1 MLNRSSGPTFRAPG
15 FSLIELMVALAI
27 IAITMV
33 LGMRGISDWMQS
45 ARTRTAAEGVKNGLQ
60 AARTEA
66 IRSNRAI
73 AFKLSSPGTVG
84 GTGWTISAVRTGTD
98 VESKP
103 NGEGSGGAVLTA
115 TPDGATTATFTGL
128 GRRATSNQDAS
139 PVLTSVNVNNGA
151 LRITISAG
159 GEIRMCNPAVTVSG
173 DPTAC

>member
-1 MLNRSSGPTFRAPG
+1 MLNIPVNPIGRSPG
-15 FSLIELMVALAI
+15 FSLIELLVVLAI

-66 IRSNRAI
+66 IRSNKAV
-73 AFKLSSPGTVG
+73 AFTLSNPGAVG
-84 GTGWTISAVRTGTD
+84 GTGWTITAVRTGT
-98 VESKP
+98 VVQSQS
-103 NGEGSGGAVLTA
+103 NGEGSGGAVLAA
-115 TPDGATTATFTGL
+115 TPNGATTATFTGL
-128 GRRATSNQDAS
+128 GRLAANNQDAS
-139 PVLTSVNVNNGA
+139 PVLTRVDISGGT

-159 GEIRMCNPAVTVSG
+159 GEIRMCNPTVTVSG